1 MWVAPPGGV
10 AGPTG
15 EGRARCLTA
24 PSANCT
30 VSVGRV
36 SHADARGPGAPDA
49 RRSFSVRPVSD
60 DQWEIVAW
68 LWQAFR
74 HDLATIVNG
83 LPYADGRYQARQLER
98 LPSADAAGYLAWR
111 PHPKTGEDAP
121 VAFAVIDGLAGD
133 RRSVLAFWVAPAA
146 RREGIGRRFAADVLS
161 RHDGPWSVAFQHEN
175 ASAGRFWR
183 EIADTAFGPGQW
195 SEELRPVPGRPHV
208 PPDHFIESGPRP
220 SRAD

>member
-1 MWVAPPGGV
+1 
-10 AGPTG
+10 
-15 EGRARCLTA
+15 
-24 PSANCT
+24 
-30 VSVGRV
+30 
-36 SHADARGPGAPDA
+36 
-49 RRSFSVRPVSD
+49 VSD

-121 VAFAVIDGLAGD
+121 VAFAVIDGLASD
-133 RRSVLAFWVAPAA
+133 RRSVQAFWVAPAA
-146 RREGIGRRFAADVLS
+146 RREGIGRRFAVDLLS
-161 RHDGPWSVAFQHEN
+161 RHDGPWSIAFQHEN

-183 EIADTAFGPGQW
+183 EIADIAFGPGQW
-195 SEELRPVPGRPHV
+195 SEELRPVPGRRHV